1 GCGLGRRRGRR
12 RLGRG
17 VLGRRSGGGEGADAV
32 GWGDGGGEVGGVGGE
47 EGGWE
52 LDGGGDAVAG
62 GVVEP
67 DLDAVAGGEVA
78 GHVVAQVLGG
88 GDGEALQRREAAVG
102 GGDVLGGHAEAGV
115 DDGEGVAAV
124 VVAAAPD
131 VDGLVGG

>member
-1 GCGLGRRRGRR
+1 RRPVGRGRAGGLVHGCGVERRR
-12 RLGRG
+12 
-17 VLGRRSGGGEGADAV
+17 AV

-47 EGGWE
+47 GGGWE

-62 GVVEP
+62 GGVEP

-88 GDGEALQRREAAVG
+88 GDGEALQPREAAV